1 MDKERTNV
9 IIVGMIILLTL
20 MVIGFGVLAMWI
32 REMKLEIASMEL
44 DYKAG
49 DEAIHERINDINED
63 LLEVQSSIPEMY
75 MDISEIRSIIKNTNS
90 ALTRTN
96 KQIRKEQKKEEPTTE
111 ASPKS
116 STKEETMH
124 EVFTAE
130 ETTQITQAAEEVES
144 APESSAPEGMTSLG
158 VWECSAYEYTGSTCA
173 NGNWPTEW
181 HTCACN
187 AAPLNAT
194 LYIEGLGYFVNED
207 VCGTPSRCDIY
218 LGSVDACVSF
228 GLQYHEIFIVN

>member
-32 REMKLEIASMEL
+32 REMKIEIASMEL

-49 DEAIHERINDINED
+49 DKVLHARVNDINED
-63 LLEVQSSIPEMY
+63 LLEVQNEIPEMY
-75 MDISEIRSIIKNTNS
+75 MDLSEIRSIIKNTNS

-130 ETTQITQAAEEVES
+130 ETEVIAQASEPVS
-144 APESSAPEGMTSLG
+144 DSSPEGMTYLG
-158 VWECSAYEYTGSTCA
+158 YYTLTAYEATGNPCA
-173 NGNWPTEW
+173 NGNMPSTGY
-181 HTCACN
+181 TVACN
-187 AAPLNAT
+187 TIPLGST
-194 LYIEGLGYFVNED
+194 IYIEGYGTYVVED
-207 VCGTPSRCDIY
+207 TGGMGGGTIDIY
-218 LGSVDACVSF
+218 MGDVESCYAF
-228 GLQYHEIFIVN
+228 GVQGANVYLVN